1 VRRRAVARGRRVR
14 TSFQPGHFVS
24 MSIHLDAL
32 PVELGAHVALF
43 LDRRN
48 YYKDKSL
55 MALRCVSRACL
66 DAARRVIKS
75 HPLISKDL
83 SYMRARQIKRFGKIF
98 GNGCQ
103 ILKYCG
109 DDTTMTRIESSL
121 FLPANV
127 EQPEDGVA
135 QALLEAH
142 RRRHVLRGLEVESL
156 SFDPE
161 TGELSYVVKIVN
173 YTRWSRSESLETY
186 IEEALDWVISWGS
199 FHVNNVTHGTPR
211 ATTEDVAKRDSPEML
226 EALRQFVVET
236 SGCLR
241 KLSICGSLISTQLL
255 LEICRACPQL
265 KEIELGKLKPVPN
278 VARADVDDFAAAL
291 SRACPLLESVEIRR
305 DDLLSPA
312 ETYAMHFPNLKCL
325 DLNATPNAD
334 SGYAPTRFD
343 KIEASVRQCV
353 GAEELNISY
362 CTVPAAL
369 AERLN
374 RRPLQSRIKCLLLMD
389 ATISQSTLLQ
399 LAASLEVLKIIV
411 FPDNLSYSPEFFTS
425 LARAR
430 PSLKEL
436 SFGDGISTLDDACVA
451 AIFENFELENIQIE
465 NNHTLTRAAVDLLLR
480 TPTAETLSGA
490 IFRNTSAF
498 TSAVILR
505 LVRGC
510 PRLAELNWRE
520 KDRLISPLDYDSLDG
535 TLHGKNVEDLIELLK
550 ERCRGHAGR
559 SFYIDPFKK
568 FGPWRS

>member
-1 VRRRAVARGRRVR
+1 MEGVCARAF
-14 TSFQPGHFVS
+14 SPGHFVR

-83 SYMRARQIKRFGKIF
+83 SYMRARQIKAFGKIF

-121 FLPANV
+121 FIPANV
-127 EQPEDGVA
+127 EQPEEGVA

-156 SFDPE
+156 TFDPE

-186 IEEALDWVISWGS
+186 MEEALEWVISWGL
-199 FHVNNVTHGTPR
+199 FPINNVTHGTPK
-211 ATTEDVAKRDSPEML
+211 ATTEDIAKRGSPKVL

-236 SGCLR
+236 RGCLR
-241 KLSICGSLISTQLL
+241 KLFICGSLISTQLL

-265 KEIELGKLKPVPN
+265 KEIELGVLRPVPN
-278 VARADVDDFAAAL
+278 ITRADVDDFAAAL
-291 SRACPLLESVEIRR
+291 SRACPLLETVEIQR
-305 DDLLSPA
+305 DLSPA
-312 ETYAMHFPNLKCL
+312 ETYAMYFPNLKCL

-399 LAASLEVLKIIV
+399 LAASLEVLKTIV

-436 SFGDGISTLDDACVA
+436 SFGDRLSSLDDACVA
-451 AIFENFELENIQIE
+451 AIFQNFELEIIDIKF
-465 NNHTLTRAAVDLLLR
+465 NHTLTRAAVDLMLR
-480 TPTAETLSGA
+480 TPTAETLSEA
-490 IFRNTSAF
+490 IFRSISAF

-510 PRLAELNWRE
+510 PRLAELNWSIQ
-520 KDRLISPLDYDSLDG
+520 DGSISPLGYDSLDG
-535 TLHGKNVEDLIELLK
+535 TLHGKNVEDLKELLE
-550 ERCRGHAGR
+550 ERCRGQAGR
-559 SFYIDPFKK
+559 SFYIDPFKE
-568 FGPWRS
+568 FGPWKQGWRYD

>member
-1 VRRRAVARGRRVR
+1 
-14 TSFQPGHFVS
+14 

-83 SYMRARQIKRFGKIF
+83 SYMRARQIKAFGKIF

-127 EQPEDGVA
+127 EQPEEGVA
-135 QALLEAH
+135 QALLEAR
-142 RRRHVLRGLEVESL
+142 RRRHVLQGLEIESL
-156 SFDPE
+156 TFDPE

-186 IEEALDWVISWGS
+186 IEDALEYLWIEI
-199 FHVNNVTHGTPR
+199 NNVTHGTPK

-278 VARADVDDFAAAL
+278 VARADVDDFAVAL

-374 RRPLQSRIKCLLLMD
+374 RTPLQSRIKCLLLMD

-436 SFGDGISTLDDACVA
+436 SFDARISTLDDACVA
-451 AIFENFELENIQIE
+451 AIFQNFTLENIQIE
-465 NNHTLTRAAVDLLLR
+465 NNHTLTRAAVDLMLR

-490 IFRNTSAF
+490 IFRNNSAF
-498 TSAVILR
+498 TSAAILR

-510 PRLAELNWRE
+510 PRLADLNWRE
-520 KDRLISPLDYDSLDG
+520 TDGLISPLGYDSLDG